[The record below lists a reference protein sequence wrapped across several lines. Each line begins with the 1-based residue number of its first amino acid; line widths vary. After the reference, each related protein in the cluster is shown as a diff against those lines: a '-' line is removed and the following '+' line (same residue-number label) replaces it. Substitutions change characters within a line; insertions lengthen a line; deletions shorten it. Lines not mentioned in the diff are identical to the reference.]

1 MAKILNIETST
12 EVCSVSLSIDGNV
25 GENYLKLYIPDNKE
39 KPKMVHSSQLSIF
52 VDEILNRTNEKIIPD
67 AVAISSGPGSYTGLR
82 IGVSLAKGICFAAN
96 IPLIS
101 VDTLLLLAEMAKN
114 YSKIDCERFVPMI
127 DARRMEVYT
136 AVFDKDLN
144 KISETKSLI
153 ISQNSFEE
161 FKNHKTLFCGNGIN
175 KLKDFLNSEN
185 FIILNNIYPSAQCM
199 GRISEQLFAKKQ
211 FVDLVYFEPFYL
223 KDFIATTPKRVF

>member
-12 EVCSVSLSIDGNV
+12 EVCSVSLSIDGRV
-25 GENYLKLYIPDNKE
+25 EDNYLKLYIPDNEE
-39 KPKMVHSSQLSIF
+39 KPKMVHSSQLAIF
-52 VDEILNRTNEKIIPD
+52 VDEIINKINGKIIPD

-114 YSKIDCERFVPMI
+114 SSNIECERFVPMI

-136 AVFDKDLN
+136 AVFDRDLN
-144 KISETKSLI
+144 KISETKSI
-153 ISQNSFEE
+153 IINENSFDE
-161 FKNHKTLFCGNGIN
+161 FKKHKTLFCGNGIN
-175 KLKDFLNSEN
+175 KLKEFLNNEN
-185 FIILNNIYPSAQCM
+185 FVVLDNIYPSAQYM
-199 GRISEQLFAKKQ
+199 GRIAEQLFAKNE

-223 KDFIATTPKRVF
+223 KDFIATTPKNVF